1 MPSISSEVRQ
11 LLRSYAGITSRGRIK
26 MPKLTS
32 GITQKERLKVIQSI
46 DTIKAS
52 QNDHER
58 QVLQRYR
65 NMVAREFFSAQT
77 SGMSR
82 H

>member
-1 MPSISSEVRQ
+1 
-11 LLRSYAGITSRGRIK
+11 

-46 DTIKAS
+46 DSLKAS

-65 NMVAREFFSAQT
+65 DLVAREFLIAQT

-82 H
+82 N